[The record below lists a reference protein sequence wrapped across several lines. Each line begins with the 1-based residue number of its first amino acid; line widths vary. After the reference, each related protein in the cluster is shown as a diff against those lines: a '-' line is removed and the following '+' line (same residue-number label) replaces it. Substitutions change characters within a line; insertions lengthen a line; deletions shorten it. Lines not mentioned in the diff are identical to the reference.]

1 MVNTT
6 GVTGAAPIWS
16 QFMKYAVPYATNGNP
31 TWFARPTGIMEE
43 TICAQSGTLP
53 SQWCKGGTHTEI
65 FKSDQLPLP
74 AGQDLRRSVSLDTW
88 TGLESSPDCNDYT
101 TPSQTVMNVTDPWA
115 QKWFDTKDGKSWLS
129 ANDFPIPPVYAPQRE
144 CTKNDPRPELV
155 LSVNEGDIIS
165 QNILTVNGTA
175 NATADFRSW
184 KLDFGFTN
192 KPLTWT
198 TLAQG
203 NQPVNNDLL
212 FNWNVSNLSGNVISL
227 RLHVTGANGYAEKIV
242 HFRVEL
248 PLPSPW
254 PIVTPLPTNT
264 LVPPL
269 PTDTPTIVPTDTP
282 TAFPTDTPTP

>member
-1 MVNTT
+1 
-6 GVTGAAPIWS
+6 
-16 QFMKYAVPYATNGNP
+16 
-31 TWFARPTGIMEE
+31 
-43 TICAQSGTLP
+43 
-53 SQWCKGGTHTEI
+53 
-65 FKSDQLPLP
+65 
-74 AGQDLRRSVSLDTW
+74 
-88 TGLESSPDCNDYT
+88 
-101 TPSQTVMNVTDPWA
+101 MNVTDPWA

-184 KLDFGFTN
+184 KLDFGFTD